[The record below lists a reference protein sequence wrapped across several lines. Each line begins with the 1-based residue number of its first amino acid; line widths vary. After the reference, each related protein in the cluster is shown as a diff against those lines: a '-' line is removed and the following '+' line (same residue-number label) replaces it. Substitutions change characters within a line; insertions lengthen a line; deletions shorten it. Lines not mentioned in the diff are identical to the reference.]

1 MGVGA
6 CQVEHWESSEQTTVG
21 LVRVKLLHLRCYEIN
36 IQLHKEQ
43 QTVVVFLALG
53 KNILPSARGTQ
64 GMCDFD
70 GQPKAAVRSQTT
82 THSER
87 KVDVNTV
94 TWFHAGNLG
103 NA

>member
-1 MGVGA
+1 MGEFRT
-6 CQVEHWESSEQTTVG
+6 EHWG
-21 LVRVKLLHLRCYEIN
+21 LFRVKLLQLWCNEIKVR
-36 IQLHKEQ
+36 LHEEQ
-43 QTVVVFLALG
+43 QTVVVFLALV

-64 GMCDFD
+64 GICDFD
-70 GQPKAAVRSQTT
+70 NEPIAAASSLTT
-82 THSER
+82 THSEK